1 MKEFLVKLK
10 KENIH
15 LSLDNGDI
23 SVKYLSEHIDTA
35 LIQEIRAK
43 KKDLVDYLSAQHKNG
58 FSGIMPVALQP
69 DYPASAAQKRLWIVS
84 QADDASVAYNVP
96 LICNFNGTLD
106 VASLEAAFRQL
117 ISRHEILRTAFHENG
132 NGELRQ
138 RIYAD
143 GAQRFRLGRW
153 DLRDRVQP
161 ETAARQKVEEI
172 TRRLFTLTEG
182 PLLTADL
189 LQIDTRRYVLVCVMH
204 HIISDGW
211 STGVMMGE
219 LMASYHAFTNGE
231 DPAPAPLRIQYKDFA
246 VWQESE
252 LSGEKLAAH
261 RRYWLQQ
268 FDGPLPLLDLAS
280 DRQRPVVKT
289 YNGAVVSRE
298 INAPLFQV
306 FKKLLQQ
313 EGATLFMG
321 LTALLKALL
330 YRYTGQE
337 DIIIGSPVAG
347 RDHIDLEEQIG
358 FYVNMLAL
366 RTRLSGEDTYRILLR
381 KVKQITLG
389 AYEHQVYPF
398 DALVSEVY
406 TKMEPGRH
414 PLFDVVLALQNMND
428 ASRQERPA
436 ASGDLSISPYSS
448 SARVVSL
455 FDLRIDCRE
464 ADDRLLFLIEYNT
477 DIYDGD
483 RIERMADNLTGMM
496 QAVVNAPDAL
506 LCRLSYLDAAE
517 LKMLTGNVNAA
528 TYPTEETMVSLF
540 EAQADRTPHAVAVA
554 LGEQSLTYRQ
564 LDEYANR
571 IAHFLIRTT
580 ALQREEGVAVI
591 LNRTPDCIAALLG
604 ILKAGGMYIPMEAD
618 LPEDRLKF
626 MLRDAGVRV
635 LITEK
640 SFLET
645 ANRLQW
651 ACSRLEAYC
660 CLDSNDLYQEKEQQ
674 ENVMMARELWDHV
687 GDSAVD
693 QITGGG
699 WGNSFTGGPISAL
712 EMEEYSMN
720 AYLKLKPL
728 LHKDMRVLE
737 IGCSSGL
744 TLCKVAPEVGF
755 YYGTDLS
762 PVIIG
767 NAQQM
772 VVEREMTNVQLQA
785 VVAHDIGNISERG
798 FDLVIINSVIQHF
811 HGHNYLRNVL
821 SQAAS
826 LMKDTGW
833 IFIGDVMDA
842 DRKENLVADLLAF
855 KAANKNTGSQTK
867 TDFSAD
873 LFIAR
878 GFLEDLVTE
887 ANPLKA
893 VAITDKICTVEN
905 ELTRYRYDALL
916 TVDKTSPSAP
926 GIKRNKWQYSNTVLA
941 EQPSTRPA
949 LPLSPGNLAYL
960 IYTSGTTGQPKGVQ
974 VQHDNVVRLFMTDPA
989 LFDFN
994 ETDVWTMF
1002 HSYSFD
1008 FSVWEMYGAL
1018 FFGGKLI
1025 LVPKA
1030 VAQDAAAYLQL
1041 LSEQQVTVLNQTPSA
1056 FYNLSAEILHTAGL
1070 SLPLRYVIFGGEAL
1084 NPGKLENF
1092 HAAWPAVRL
1101 INMYGITETTVH
1113 VTYKEITSA
1122 AIRLGISNIGKPIPT
1137 LSCYVL
1143 DANGE
1148 LLPVGVPGELYV
1160 GGAGV
1165 ARGYLNREALTA
1177 QRFLPD
1183 TFAGNGRLYRSGD
1196 KVKLLPDGEIEYL
1209 GRMDHQVKI
1218 RGYRIE
1224 TGEIEACLLK
1234 QEQIDK
1240 VKVVARQDRD
1250 GGKYLVAYFTG
1261 DAETNVKELRSA
1273 LEKLLPLYMV
1283 PSFFVQ
1289 IAEFP
1294 LTRNGKTD
1302 VSRLPDPLSPV
1313 IQETA
1318 GYIAPANETERLLAA
1333 MWEDILGRERISM
1346 EDNFFEL
1353 GGHSLKAMQLKSRIR
1368 KEMGRQ
1374 IALKELF
1381 SHNTVRS
1388 LARLLENNFHSDED
1402 VSIPRMPEQE
1412 SYPASYSQ
1420 RRFWALCQLAES
1432 ATAYNMSDAL
1442 FLEGHLDLAAL
1453 QQALHWEIQRHESL
1467 RTVFGQDDAGDVR
1480 QYILPAEE
1488 ATCPIAYMDISHH
1501 PDPDAVLRRLY
1512 ETDQA
1517 TLFDLTAELL
1527 IRIRVVKVKEHLH
1540 AIFCLMHHI
1549 ICDGWSMEIL
1559 AGELGEAY
1567 NCFAAGQAPAWPP
1580 LEIQYRDYAA
1590 WKNKQQPAENEAY
1603 WLQQF
1608 TGEIPVL
1615 SLPSDYPRPALKT
1628 YKGNSIER
1636 KLPSEVVNVLRSFC
1650 NREDATLF
1658 MGLLAGLNAL
1668 FYRYT
1673 GQEDLVVGTPIAG
1686 REHHQLENQVG
1697 LYLNTL
1703 ALRTQF
1709 SGDDSFQALL
1719 ARVKNVLLGGYSHG
1733 TFPFDQLVE
1742 KLQLGKDPGRSPLFD
1757 VCMVLQNQRSTN
1769 LSAAYRGMKGLAM
1782 VPFAAAGG
1790 QTTSQFDLLFNFNEK
1805 NDELHLLLN
1814 YSTDLFSEE
1823 TICRFYDHFVQ
1834 LLKAVTAAPQQPLC
1848 KVNYLRPSEIQQLIE
1863 GFNATEQDFP
1873 ATTITAL
1880 IEAQVAARPQ
1890 DPAVVYGDSTL
1901 TYAALHQRVVALAVR
1916 LQEDHHLKRGDI
1928 AALIMDRSEYMII
1941 TLLALLRMGVA
1952 YVPIDPDYP
1961 EQRRRYML
1969 SHSNAAVVLTDEAYR
1984 EALSGYP
1991 LVVVSAVAG
2000 DREETALPAAV
2011 AQPEDMAYVIFTSGS
2026 TGQPK
2031 GCMISHSNLA
2041 NYIQWANGFY
2051 FDGADTGNWALI
2063 TPLAFDLTV
2072 TAIYTALTR
2081 GKTLYI
2087 GDRGKDIRQLLE
2099 DCFRHPGIDTLKL
2112 TPSHVSLL
2120 QGLDLRDTAI
2130 RTVICG
2136 GEQLTAAQVA
2146 ILKTIHPDI
2155 SVYNEYGPTETTVGC
2170 VACLAGTGRSILPI
2184 GKPAAN
2190 TVIYILDAAGMPCP
2204 PGVYGE
2210 MYIGGAGVGMG
2221 YLHDPDQ
2228 TKAKF
2233 VPDIFR
2239 PGERVYRSGD
2249 IAKWLPDGDLV
2260 FAGRKD
2266 NQVKINGYRI
2276 ETEDIEQVILRQP
2289 GITAAAVI
2297 PGKTVAGTEQFL
2309 SAYYVAPESLQPD
2322 MLMAALQCQLP
2333 VYMLPRYIT
2342 RLDALPVTLHG
2353 KLDTASLPDPRMT
2366 GLAGHRYVAPAD
2378 ETEAQLVTIWETV
2391 LERKGIGI
2399 HDNFFELGGNSL
2411 NVLRLSAAIKRTI
2424 GVDVSLRDILTYPT
2438 IAQLRRTRFTGQD
2451 SPGGPSGMHLANGP
2465 KNRARK
2471 NMFFVPPASG
2481 ISYWYT
2487 DLLQALQQDVNGFFL
2502 NLRGVFDNGLPYTS
2516 IDELIGEWLGL
2527 ILTEAGPGEPV
2538 FLAGYSSGGP
2548 IATILASLLEA
2559 RGYRPVL
2566 FLLDA
2571 VPKDVYHETLTD
2583 REQFV
2588 STIFP
2593 DVDRFSRLA
2602 ETVAITADQAAVGR
2616 FLDMAFNFHC
2626 LWPGFKQ
2633 PDITCSASAFVFVS
2647 PPQQNDLSGFHQ
2659 WRNYIKGELQY
2670 IMLEDGE
2677 HMQLLQYK
2685 GNIDCMAACIR
2696 KALEFFG

>member
-23 SVKYLSEHIDTA
+23 SVKYLSEQIDTA

-43 KKDLVDYLSAQHKNG
+43 KKDLVDYLSAQHRKG
-58 FSGIMPVALQP
+58 FSGIAPVAPQS

-84 QADDASVAYNVP
+84 QADDASAAYNVP
-96 LICNFNGTLD
+96 LICNFDGELD

-117 ISRHEILRTAFHENG
+117 INRHEILRTVFREDE

-138 RIYAD
+138 RIHAD
-143 GAQRFRLGRW
+143 GAQRFHLGRW
-153 DLRDRVQP
+153 DFRDRVQP
-161 ETAARQKVEEI
+161 ETAARQKMEAI
-172 TRRLFTLTEG
+172 TRQLFVLTDG

-189 LQIDTRRYVLVCVMH
+189 LQVDARRYILVCVLH

-211 STGVMMGE
+211 STGVMMEE
-219 LMASYHAFTNGE
+219 LMTSYHALVNGM
-231 DPAPAPLRIQYKDFA
+231 DRQPAPLRIQYKDYA
-246 VWQESE
+246 AWQQSE

-268 FDGPLPLLDLAS
+268 FDGPLPLLDMAT
-280 DRQRPVVKT
+280 DRQRPAVKT
-289 YNGAVVSRE
+289 YNGAAVRRE
-298 INAPLFQV
+298 IQPP
-306 FKKLLQQ
+306 LLQAFKQ
-313 EGATLFMG
+313 LLQREGATLFMG

-337 DIIIGSPVAG
+337 DMVIGSPVAG
-347 RDHIDLEEQIG
+347 RDHIDLEGQIG

-366 RTRLSGEDTYRILLR
+366 RTRLSKEDTYRDLLR
-381 KVKQITLG
+381 KVRQVTLG

-398 DALVSEVY
+398 DTLVSEVY
-406 TKMEPGRH
+406 TEAEPGRH

-428 ASRQERPA
+428 ASQEERLA
-436 ASGDLSISPYSS
+436 APGNLSISPYEGA
-448 SARVVSL
+448 ARVVSL

-464 ADDRLLFLIEYNT
+464 AGDRLLFMIEYNT
-477 DIYDGD
+477 DIYNSD

-496 QAVVNAPDAL
+496 QAVVNNPDAL
-506 LCRLSYLDAAE
+506 LYRLSYLHAAE
-517 LKMLTGNVNAA
+517 LEMLTGNVSAA
-528 TYPTEETMVSLF
+528 SYPVEETIVSLF
-540 EAQADRTPHAVAVA
+540 EAQADRTPHAVAVV
-554 LGEQSLTYRQ
+554 LGEYSLTYRQ

-571 IAHFLIRTT
+571 IAHFLTRTID
-580 ALQREEGVAVI
+580 LQREEGVAVI

-604 ILKAGGMYIPMEAD
+604 ILKAGGMYIPMEPD

-626 MLRDAGVRV
+626 MLRDAHVRI

-640 SFLET
+640 AFIET

-651 ACSRLEAYC
+651 ACSNLEAYC
-660 CLDSNDLYQEKEQQ
+660 CLDSNDVHQEKEQQ

-687 GDSAVD
+687 GESAVD

-699 WGNSFTGGPISAL
+699 WGNSFTGGVISAA

-744 TLCKVAPEVGF
+744 TLCKIAPEVGF

-767 NAQQM
+767 NTRQM
-772 VVEREMTNVQLQA
+772 VAGKGMTNVQLQVA
-785 VVAHDIGNISERG
+785 VAHEIGDISERG

-811 HGHNYLRNVL
+811 HGHNYLREVL
-821 SQAAS
+821 RQAAS

-833 IFIGDVMDA
+833 IFVGDVMDA
-842 DRKENLVADLLAF
+842 DRKEDLVADLTAF
-855 KAANKNTGSQTK
+855 KVAHKGSGIQTK

-878 GFLEDLVTE
+878 GFLEDLVSE
-887 ANPLKA
+887 ENPLKS
-893 VAITDKICTVEN
+893 VDITGKICTLEN

-916 TVDKTSPSAP
+916 AVDKAPASAP
-926 GIKRNKWQYSNTVLA
+926 GGKRNKWQYSNTVLA
-941 EQPSTRPA
+941 EQPFTRPA
-949 LPLSPGNLAYL
+949 LPLPPGNLAYL

-974 VQHDNVVRLFMTDPA
+974 VQHNNVVRLLMTDPG
-989 LFDFN
+989 LFDFD

-1018 FFGGKLI
+1018 LFGGQLV

-1041 LSEQQVTVLNQTPSA
+1041 LSDRKVTVLNQTPSA
-1056 FYNLSAEILHTAGL
+1056 FYNLSAEILQAADV
-1070 SLPLRYVIFGGEAL
+1070 SLHLRYVIFGGEAL
-1084 NPGKLENF
+1084 SPGKLKDF
-1092 HAAWPAVRL
+1092 HTAWPAVKL

-1113 VTYKEITSA
+1113 VTFKEITST
-1122 AIRLGISNIGKPIPT
+1122 AIGQGISNIGKPIPT

-1143 DANGE
+1143 DANME
-1148 LLPVGVPGELYV
+1148 LLPVGVPGELYI

-1165 ARGYLNREALTA
+1165 ARGYLNRTELTA

-1183 TFAGNGRLYRSGD
+1183 TFAGNGHLYRSGD
-1196 KVKLLPDGEIEYL
+1196 KVKLLPNGEMEYL
-1209 GRMDHQVKI
+1209 GRIDHQVKI

-1234 QEQIDK
+1234 QQQVDK
-1240 VKVVARQDRD
+1240 VKVVAREDRD
-1250 GGKYLVAYFTG
+1250 GSKYLAAYFTG
-1261 DAETNVKELRSA
+1261 DADTNVKGLRAA
-1273 LEKLLPLYMV
+1273 LEKLLPQYMV

-1289 IAEFP
+1289 VPGFP

-1302 VSRLPDPLSPV
+1302 TARLPDPLSPV
-1313 IQETA
+1313 TQETA
-1318 GYIAPANETERLLAA
+1318 GHVAPANETEQLLAV
-1333 MWEDILGRERISM
+1333 MWEDILGRGRISM

-1374 IALKELF
+1374 VSLKELF

-1388 LARLLENNFHSDED
+1388 LAGLLGNAFHTDED
-1402 VSIPRMPEQE
+1402 VRIPRLPEQE

-1432 ATAYNMSDAL
+1432 ATAYNMSDAF
-1442 FLEGHLDLAAL
+1442 FLEGHLDVAAL
-1453 QQALHWEIQRHESL
+1453 QQAIQWEIQRHESL
-1467 RTVFGQDDAGDVR
+1467 RTVFRQDDAGDVR

-1488 ATCPIAYMDISHH
+1488 VTCPIAYMDISQHT
-1501 PDPDAVLRRLY
+1501 DPDAVLCQLY
-1512 ETDQA
+1512 ETDQN

-1527 IRIRVVKVKEHLH
+1527 IKIRVVKVEENRH

-1567 NCFAAGQAPAWPP
+1567 CCFVAGQTPAWPP

-1590 WKNKQQPAENEAY
+1590 WKNKQQSAENEAY

-1615 SLPSDYPRPALKT
+1615 SLPSDYPRPVLKT

-1636 KLPSEVVNVLRSFC
+1636 KLPSEVVSVLRSYC

-1658 MGLLAGLNAL
+1658 MGLLAGLNGL
-1668 FYRYT
+1668 LYRYT
-1673 GQEDLVVGTPIAG
+1673 GQEDVVVGTPIAG
-1686 REHHQLENQVG
+1686 REHHELENQVG

-1709 SGDDSFQALL
+1709 SGNDSFQALL
-1719 ARVKNVLLGGYSHG
+1719 SRVKNVLLGGYNHDA
-1733 TFPFDQLVE
+1733 FPFDLLVE

-1769 LSAAYRGMKGLAM
+1769 LGTGYRGMEGLEM
-1782 VPFAAAGG
+1782 VPFVNGE

-1805 NDELHLLLN
+1805 NDELYLLLN

-1823 TICRFYDHFVQ
+1823 TIARFYDHYVQ
-1834 LLKAVTAAPQQPLC
+1834 LLKAVTTAPLQPLR
-1848 KVNYLRPSEIQQLIE
+1848 KVNYLLPGEIQQLVE
-1863 GFNATEQDFP
+1863 DFNATEQDFP
-1873 ATTITAL
+1873 ANTITAL
-1880 IEAQVAARPQ
+1880 IEAQVAAHPEA
-1890 DPAVVYGDSTL
+1890 PAVVYAGNTL
-1901 TYAALHQRVVALAVR
+1901 TYADLHQRAGALALR
-1916 LQEDHHLKRGDI
+1916 LQEDHHLKHGDI
-1928 AALIMDRSEYMII
+1928 AALMMDRSEHMII
-1941 TLLALLRMGVA
+1941 ALLALLRIGAA
-1952 YVPIDPDYP
+1952 YVPVDPDYP
-1961 EQRRRYML
+1961 EERRRYML
-1969 SHSNAAVVLTDEAYR
+1969 SHSKVTVVLTEEAYR
-1984 EALSGYP
+1984 DRLSGYP
-1991 LVVVSAVAG
+1991 LAVVSALSGNMAA
-2000 DREETALPAAV
+2000 TAFSAAAV
-2011 AQPEDMAYVIFTSGS
+2011 QPEDLAYVIFTSGS

-2041 NYIQWANGFY
+2041 NYIQWANSFY
-2051 FDGADTGNWALI
+2051 FEGTDAGNWGLI

-2081 GKTLYI
+2081 GKTLYV
-2087 GDRGKDIRQLLE
+2087 GGQGKDIRQLLE
-2099 DCFRHPGIDTLKL
+2099 DCFRHPEIDTLKL

-2120 QGLDLRDTAI
+2120 QGLEIEDTAI

-2146 ILKTIHPDI
+2146 ILKNIHPAI
-2155 SVYNEYGPTETTVGC
+2155 RVYNEYGPTETTVGC
-2170 VACLAGTGRSILPI
+2170 VACLAGAGKSTLPI

-2190 TVIYILDAAGMPCP
+2190 TAIYVLDAAGMPCP
-2204 PGVYGE
+2204 QGVWGE

-2221 YLHDPDQ
+2221 YLYDPEQ
-2228 TKAKF
+2228 TKRKF
-2233 VPDIFR
+2233 VADIFK
-2239 PGERVYRSGD
+2239 PGEKVYRSGD
-2249 IAKWLPDGDLV
+2249 IAKWLPGGELV

-2289 GITAAAVI
+2289 GITSAAVI
-2297 PGKTVAGTEQFL
+2297 TGKTVAGTERFL
-2309 SAYYVAPESLQPD
+2309 SAYYVAPESLQPE
-2322 MLMAALQCQLP
+2322 MLMAALQRQLP

-2353 KLDTASLPDPRMT
+2353 KLDTAALPDPRMA

-2378 ETEAQLVTIWETV
+2378 KTEAQLVTIWETV
-2391 LERKGIGI
+2391 LERKEIGI

-2411 NVLRLSAAIKRTI
+2411 NVLRLSAAIKKAM
-2424 GVDVSLRDILTYPT
+2424 GVDVSLRNILEYPT
-2438 IAQLRRTRFTGQD
+2438 IAQLRRTLLAGQA
-2451 SPGGPSGMHLANGP
+2451 SSGGPSGMHLVNGP
-2465 KNRARK
+2465 KSKSRK

-2487 DLLQALQQDVNGFFL
+2487 DLLQAVQQDVNGFFL
-2502 NLRGVFDNGLPYTS
+2502 NLRGIFDDGRPYTS
-2516 IDELIGEWLGL
+2516 IDEFIGELLGH
-2527 ILTEAGPGEPV
+2527 ILSEAAPGEPV
-2538 FLAGYSSGGP
+2538 FLTGYSSGGP
-2548 IATILASLLEA
+2548 ITAVLASLLEA

-2571 VPKDVYHETLTD
+2571 VPKEVYDEPITD

-2588 STIFP
+2588 TTIFP
-2593 DVDRFSRLA
+2593 DIDRFSRLA
-2602 ETVAITADQAAVGR
+2602 ETVAITADQAAIGR

-2626 LWPGFKQ
+2626 LWPGFRQ
-2633 PDITCSASAFVFVS
+2633 PDITCSANAFVFVS

-2659 WRNYIKGELQY
+2659 WSNYIKGELQY
-2670 IMLEDGE
+2670 IMLEEGE

-2685 GNIDCMAACIR
+2685 GNVDRMAACIR